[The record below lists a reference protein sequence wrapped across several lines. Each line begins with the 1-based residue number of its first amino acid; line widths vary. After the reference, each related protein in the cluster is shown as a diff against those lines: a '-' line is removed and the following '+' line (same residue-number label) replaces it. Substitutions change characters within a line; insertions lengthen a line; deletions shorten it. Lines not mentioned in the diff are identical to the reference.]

1 MGDLVEEG
9 PSQRTTD
16 GIQKIDFE
24 ELLEEFVMED
34 ETYTAI

>member
-1 MGDLVEEG
+1 MGNLIEET
-9 PSQRTTD
+9 PFQRTTD